1 MRVCFPSPVTVY
13 TMCFCA
19 RLLLCPF
26 LFFLLHVYI
35 SVSLCVCLSLAL
47 CVCVCMCVGQ
57 GSKHAAVCRPAVPV
71 NGGAADDAAA
81 ADGGGPE
88 VAGAGGKAAGNTH
101 SEHSRKYTHKH
112 TLYIVHGTH
121 KEACSIKKKQTNG
134 GLLPYFGNITKQ
146 KVFTPTLSGKSS
158 STSFV

>member
-1 MRVCFPSPVTVY
+1 MLV
-13 TMCFCA
+13 
-19 RLLLCPF
+19 
-26 LFFLLHVYI
+26 FFLLHVYI
-35 SVSLCVCLSLAL
+35 SVSLCVCLCLGL

-57 GSKHAAVCRPAVPV
+57 GSKHAAVYRPAVPL

-112 TLYIVHGTH
+112 TSHIVHGTH
-121 KEACSIKKKQTNG
+121 KEACSIENKPRFAAIFRQHYQTVESVHAHIIWEKW
-134 GLLPYFGNITKQ
+134 LHELCVMLCMLQCVIMTCD
-146 KVFTPTLSGKSS
+146 VTLS
-158 STSFV
+158 FC

>member
-1 MRVCFPSPVTVY
+1 M
-13 TMCFCA
+13 
-19 RLLLCPF
+19 
-26 LFFLLHVYI
+26 
-35 SVSLCVCLSLAL
+35 SLCACLFPFICDGVYYVFLCTSVATLVFCWVFFVACIYFCVFVRVFVSGSV
-47 CVCVCMCVGQ
+47 CVCVRVGQ

-112 TLYIVHGTH
+112 TSHVVHGTH
-121 KEACSIKKKQTNG
+121 KEACSIENKPQFAAIFPKQ
-134 GLLPYFGNITKQ
+134 
-146 KVFTPTLSGKSS
+146 
-158 STSFV
+158 